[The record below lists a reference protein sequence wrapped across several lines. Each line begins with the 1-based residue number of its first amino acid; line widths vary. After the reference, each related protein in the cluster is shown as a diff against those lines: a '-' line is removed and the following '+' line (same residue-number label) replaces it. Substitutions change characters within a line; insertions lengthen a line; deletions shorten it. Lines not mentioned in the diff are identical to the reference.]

1 MPLFPMRELL
11 QDALRRR
18 YAVGYFESWDQYSLE
33 AVLEAAAESRS
44 PVIVGFG
51 GVMMDQDWFDN
62 GGLRGLAAM
71 GRVLA
76 EAATVPVAFLLNE
89 VETMTQIEQG
99 LAWGFTAVMLDTS
112 HLPLEENI
120 AQTRRVAAAAHS
132 ASADVEGELDAL
144 PDASGA
150 IGDPH
155 ATALTDPDRAARY
168 VEETG
173 VDALSVAIGNVHI
186 MTDGVAAI
194 NLDHLKRLHER
205 VHVPFVVHGGTSFP
219 AAAIPRAIE
228 LGVAKINVGTILKQ
242 RYLEG
247 ARDALAVFPEKPDIQ
262 ALVGSR
268 KAADFLQQAKAHVK
282 NEVLLRMAQYG
293 CIGKT

>member
-1 MPLFPMRELL
+1 MPLIPMRELL

-33 AVLEAAAESRS
+33 AVLEAAEESRS

-51 GVMMDQDWFDN
+51 GVMMQQDWFSH
-62 GGLRGLAAM
+62 GGLHGLAAM
-71 GRVLA
+71 GRALA
-76 EAATVPVAFLLNE
+76 EEATMPVAFLLNE
-89 VETMTQIEQG
+89 VMTMAHIEQG
-99 LAWGFTAVMLDTS
+99 LASGFNAVMLDTS

-120 AQTRRVAAAAHS
+120 AQTRRVVAAARA
-132 ASADVEGELDAL
+132 AGADVEGELDAL

-155 ATALTDPDRAARY
+155 ASGLTDPEQAARY

-173 VDALSVAIGNVHI
+173 INALSVAIGNVHI
-186 MTDGVAAI
+186 MTDGEAAI
-194 NLDHLKRLHER
+194 NLDHLARLHQR
-205 VHVPFVVHGGTSFP
+205 LNVPFVVHGGTSFP
-219 AAAIPRAIE
+219 ASAIPQAIE
-228 LGVAKINVGTILKQ
+228 LGVAKMNIGTVLKQ

-247 ARDALAVFPEKPDIQ
+247 AREALANLPANPDIQ

-268 KAADFLQQAKAHVK
+268 KTADFLQRGKARMK
-282 NEVLLRMAQYG
+282 EEVLLRMAQYG
-293 CIGKT
+293 CIGKG